1 MRLLVSLCLTLCV
14 TSTGWAFPQSDNASS
29 AAEPPKAQVS
39 LAKKEDRIAVKFGDE
54 LFTEYIFKG
63 FEKPILYPVMAP
75 GNVAITR
82 SFPVEEKAAGEATD
96 HPHHKSIFFGQGN
109 ISGHNFWTMG
119 HGTIVLDKVTQT
131 QENPNNAVIST
142 SHLWKTKQNETLLR
156 DETKLTFSQH
166 KNSRMIE
173 YEIKLIASEQDLT
186 FTDDK
191 NGKEGTMAIRT
202 HPALRLTH
210 RNKRKPATGGALNSQ
225 GTTGKAIWGEKAK
238 WVLYQGPIDNHNYA
252 IAMFDHPENLRH
264 PTTWMARDYGLVA
277 ANPFGL
283 SHFLEKE
290 RGAGNYSLKK
300 GESLTLKY
308 LFVFTRGDVSKDD
321 MDARFKSWTQA
332 K

>member
-1 MRLLVSLCLTLCV
+1 MRIVVSLCLSFCV
-14 TSTGWAFPQSDNASS
+14 ASFCWAAPQSDSV
-29 AAEPPKAQVS
+29 AAQALKVS
-39 LAKKEDRIAVKFGDE
+39 VVQKEDRIAVKFGEE
-54 LFTEYIFKG
+54 LFTQYIFKG

-82 SFPVEEKAAGEATD
+82 SFPVEKKAPGEATD

-119 HGTIVLDKVTQT
+119 HGTIVLDKVMQA
-131 QENPNNAVIST
+131 QANEDNAVITT

-156 DETKLTFSQH
+156 DETKLTFSQQG
-166 KNSRMIE
+166 NTRSIE
-173 YEIKLIASEQDLT
+173 YEIRLIASEQELV

-202 HPALRLTH
+202 HPALRLRH
-210 RNKRKPATGGALNSQ
+210 RNKRQPATGRARNSE

-238 WVLYQGPIDNHNYA
+238 WVLYQGPINDQNYA
-252 IAMFDHPENLRH
+252 IAILDHPGNLRH
-264 PTTWMARDYGLVA
+264 PTTWMARDYGLVG

-283 SHFLEKE
+283 SHYLGKE
-290 RGAGNYSLKK
+290 RGAGNYTLKK

-308 LFVFTRGDVSKDD
+308 LFVFTKGDVSAGD
-321 MDARFKSWTQA
+321 MDARFKGWTE